1 MHDDSGRDDDG
12 NGNAGDA
19 MDKSK
24 IEHLNKQEY
33 TNLPHAEQDFEAH
46 EQTDVAI
53 RPLVITLVVLAAV
66 VAASYVGMAGV
77 FTLFDKMEKNSASNP
92 KLSNVDSGMR
102 RVPEGMPALQGV
114 QAAEANPN
122 TAAQDMELLRK
133 RNGQVM
139 SGAGPM
145 RAGLKPG
152 MPIDRAMDEA
162 MSQNLFKTRAGG
174 GNAGGQ
180 GAADPSTAPTTGPA
194 GDGGGDAG
202 SGQAK

>member
-1 MHDDSGRDDDG
+1 MATRGL
-12 NGNAGDA
+12 NA

-33 TNLPHAEQDFEAH
+33 THLPHAEQDFEAH

-66 VAASYVGMAGV
+66 VAASYIGMYGV
-77 FTLFDKMEKNSASNP
+77 FTLFDKMERESASNP
-92 KLSNVDSGMR
+92 KLSNVESGIR
-102 RVPEGMPALQGV
+102 RVPEGVPALQGV
-114 QAAEANPN
+114 PAEEANPN

-139 SGAGPM
+139 SGAEPM
-145 RAGLKPG
+145 RKGLKPG

-162 MSQNLFKTRAGG
+162 MSRNLFKTRAG
-174 GNAGGQ
+174 NDAGAE
-180 GAADPSTAPTTGPA
+180 GAAGLSTAPATSPA
-194 GDGGGDAG
+194 GEGAGTGSDAGGGQ
-202 SGQAK
+202 SR

>member
-1 MHDDSGRDDDG
+1 MPRGG
-12 NGNAGDA
+12 LDA

-33 TNLPHAEQDFEAH
+33 THLPHAEQDFEAH

-66 VAASYVGMAGV
+66 VAASYIGMAGV
-77 FTLFDKMEKNSASNP
+77 FTLFDNMEKDSANNP
-92 KLSNVDSGMR
+92 KLSNVDSGIR
-102 RVPEGMPALQGV
+102 GVPEGVPPLQGV

-122 TAAQDMELLRK
+122 TPAQDMELMRE

-139 SGAGPM
+139 SGAEPM
-145 RAGLKPG
+145 RKGLKPG

-162 MSQNLFKTRAGG
+162 MSRNLFKTRAGG
-174 GNAGGQ
+174 AQ
-180 GAADPSTAPTTGPA
+180 GAAAPSTAPTTGPA
-194 GDGGGDAG
+194 GEGAGPGSDAG
-202 SGQAK
+202 AGQSK

>member
-1 MHDDSGRDDDG
+1 
-12 NGNAGDA
+12 

-33 TNLPHAEQDFEAH
+33 THLPHAEQDFEAH

-66 VAASYVGMAGV
+66 VAASYIGMAGV
-77 FTLFDKMEKNSASNP
+77 FWLFDKMEKESANNP
-92 KLSNVDSGMR
+92 KLSNVDSGTR
-102 RVPEGMPALQGV
+102 RLPEGVPPLQGV

-139 SGAGPM
+139 SGAEPM
-145 RAGLKPG
+145 RKGLKPG

-162 MSQNLFKTRAGG
+162 MSRKIFKTRAGNDAG
-174 GNAGGQ
+174 AEGASTASPTSPAGEGAGTGSDAGG
-180 GAADPSTAPTTGPA
+180 
-194 GDGGGDAG
+194 
-202 SGQAK
+202 GQSR